1 MKKRKSVTPILLLI
15 LSAAILMTFGPRN
28 IIAQDQPTIMKDWV
42 TFNAFTVNHQKGN
55 YDVWTWLPRTEFRVN
70 GPIASGS
77 QLYVEVGYPGAAKWV
92 TYDCDTG
99 ETQKGYWWK
108 VSCGGRDNIDEA
120 KGVTYTGPVN
130 FAIKMRNELQ
140 GGDMTLFTGKAK
152 VAKVHSGEAGPKY
165 VNRMVYYVDQDAF
178 LPIGYVWMTP
188 DDIHG
193 WKRTTTNVAF
203 WVRGEAYKTQP
214 HMFYQGKEIGRQ
226 MMDGVEVGAARC
238 SPEVEIN
245 PSISTKPDFPQG
257 AKWRRVKC
265 SFYNVMGKDETGQRY
280 DQPPFLT
287 GKNPG
292 EYEFKL
298 LWNNKLARSIK
309 FTVKPGGSFDN
320 GIATAN
326 KLGDDRV
333 IFPVTVIGDQDGMW
347 DKNAWKTDAFYGN
360 PLTGF
365 SVGP

>member
-1 MKKRKSVTPILLLI
+1 LKLTRLIFVTILLTLI
-15 LSAAILMTFGPRN
+15 FTSGT
-28 IIAQDQPTIMKDWV
+28 IAQDQPTIMKDWV
-42 TFNAFTVNHQKGN
+42 AFDAFTVNHQKGN

-70 GPIASGS
+70 GPIPSGG
-77 QLYVEVGYPGAAKWV
+77 QLYVEVGYPGTMKWV
-92 TYDCDTG
+92 TYDCDTS

-108 VSCGGRDNIDEA
+108 VRCGGRDNIDEA

-130 FAIKMRNELQ
+130 FTIKMRNELQ
-140 GGDMTLFTGKAK
+140 GSDMILFNGKAK

-178 LPIGYVWMTP
+178 LPIGYVWMIP
-188 DDIHG
+188 DSIHG
-193 WKRTTTNVAF
+193 WKRTTPNVAF
-203 WVRGEAYKTQP
+203 WVRGEAYKMKP

-226 MMDGVEVGAARC
+226 MLDGIEVGAASC
-238 SPEVEIN
+238 DTEIELN
-245 PSISTKPDFPQG
+245 PSISTKSDFPQG
-257 AKWRRVKC
+257 AKWRRVVCK
-265 SFYNVMGKDETGQRY
+265 FHNIMGRDESGQSY
-280 DQPPFLT
+280 GAFQPPFLM

-320 GIATAN
+320 GIATSN

-333 IFPVTVIGDQDGMW
+333 IFPVTIIGDQDGIW
-347 DKNAWKTDAFYGN
+347 DKNSWKTDAFYGN

-365 SVGP
+365 TVGP